1 MNFKFSIKKAII
13 GMVLIMFSL
22 LGVINLL
29 YSLYNLRD
37 GMEHEAMRGIEA
49 SCKTYVSI
57 LELTTFD
64 DSVETHSLEFQLH
77 KDSGYDYTLILDDT
91 RERSSIDHVVGTKVS
106 DEVAEAVLKNGESYS
121 ASNVDIGG
129 DLYYVHYE
137 PLVHNT
143 KIVGMAFVGLKK
155 SDIWEYVG
163 AKTRAMV
170 IVSLSVMAIL
180 IGISIFAAL
189 KIAKAITINVE
200 AVNKLST
207 GSLDI
212 NIPKKVVNRPDELGL
227 MARSVFNLSE
237 KLQSVIGKARNSS
250 SELDVSAEYL
260 SQTAEN
266 ISITADNVSSAVD
279 HVANGA
285 TNQAESLQEAVTSV
299 EEINDAIQLITD
311 NTNHMNE
318 IAESM
323 QGSSQTSSAALQEL
337 QTSTE
342 EAIQAIDEIVKMIA
356 KTNQAVGSISEA
368 VEVIDSIA
376 AQTNL
381 LSLNA
386 SIEAA
391 RAGDYGRG
399 FAVVANEIRDLA
411 DKSASAAKNI
421 QETMAILSN
430 DSEATMENAGSV
442 QDSVAKQGE
451 VITKTIDL
459 VNEMIENIDESLTVT
474 NKIAESVSISDH
486 ATKVFADTIN
496 SLSAISQENAASTE
510 ETRASMIEL
519 SETVSQLS
527 EKASSLN
534 DISKILEK
542 EMSFFNDENENI
554 A

>member
-1 MNFKFSIKKAII
+1 MKVKFSIKKALI
-13 GMVLIMFSL
+13 GMVLIMLSL

-49 SCKTYVSI
+49 SCNTYVTI

-64 DSVETHSLEFQLH
+64 ESVEMHSLEFQLH
-77 KDSGYDYTLILDDT
+77 KDSGYDYSLILDDT
-91 RERSSIDHVVGTKVS
+91 RERSSIDEIVGTKVS
-106 DEVAEAVLKNGESYS
+106 DEVVEAVLKNGESYS

-129 DLYYVHYE
+129 ELYYVHYE

-155 SDIWEYVG
+155 ADIWEYVG
-163 AKTRAMV
+163 VKTRAMV

-189 KIAKAITINVE
+189 KIAKAIKINVE

-207 GSLDI
+207 GNLDI

-227 MARSVFNLSE
+227 MARSVNNLSE
-237 KLQSVIGKARNSS
+237 KLQSVIGNARSSS

-285 TNQAESLQEAVTSV
+285 TSQAESLQEAVTSV

-311 NTNHMNE
+311 NTNHMND

-323 QGSSQTSSAALQEL
+323 QNSSQTSSAALQEL

-342 EAIQAIDEIVKMIA
+342 EAIEAIDEIVQKIA

-391 RAGDYGRG
+391 RAGEYGRG

-411 DKSASAAKNI
+411 DKSAAAAKNI
-421 QETMAILSN
+421 QETMSILSN

-442 QDSVAKQGE
+442 QDSVAKQGD
-451 VITKTIDL
+451 VISKTIDL
-459 VNEMIENIDESLTVT
+459 VNEMIVKIDESLTVT

-527 EKASSLN
+527 EKASNLN

-542 EMSFFNDENENI
+542 EMSFFNEESI